1 MTKHPL
7 GRGMTID
14 DLSDLATEPAEGIAA
29 TSGPL
34 AKTVHQALRAS
45 IVSGQYALD
54 AKLPGEHELA
64 AQFSVSRPI
73 VRDAL
78 RLLREEGLVRSRR
91 GAGSFVAAR
100 PRAAELRPSPSFAPV
115 ETIAD
120 IQRCYDF
127 RLTLE
132 PDQAYWAAVRWNA
145 AALEEIAAAL
155 DLMRDATIAHLH
167 REDADFAFHSAIA
180 KATNN
185 HYYHSTMAALK
196 DNIFVGMKFH
206 GYSLTLADRGL
217 EKVLGEHGAIL
228 DAIRARDADR
238 ARDLMRSHLEGS
250 RDRVFEGRL
259 LDLKL

>member
-1 MTKHPL
+1 MT
-7 GRGMTID
+7 D
-14 DLSDLATEPAEGIAA
+14 ALSDPATEPAEGIAA
-29 TSGPL
+29 TPGPL
-34 AKTVHQALRAS
+34 AKTVHQALRGS
-45 IVSGQYALD
+45 ILSGRFALNE
-54 AKLPGEHELA
+54 KLPGEHELA

-73 VRDAL
+73 IRDAL

-91 GAGSFVAAR
+91 GAGSFVAASKS
-100 PRAAELRPSPSFAPV
+100 AAEHRPSPSFAPI
-115 ETIAD
+115 ETVAD

-132 PDQAYWAAVRWNA
+132 PDQAYWAALRWNA
-145 AALEEIAAAL
+145 AALADIRAAL

-180 KATNN
+180 RATNN
-185 HYYHSTMAALK
+185 HYYESTLGALK

-206 GYSLTLADRGL
+206 GYSAIRADRGL
-217 EKVLGEHGAIL
+217 ETVLAEHRAIL
-228 DAIRARDADR
+228 DAICARDPDR
-238 ARDLMRSHLEGS
+238 ARDLMRRHLEAS